1 MYILQQI
8 WFLMTINKLQ
18 MRMDRERT
26 GSFEGQEERIGKHL
40 QFAKLQI
47 LPHVV
52 NHHTTPEEKCVFLLV
67 FQSLEKKGCSF
78 LLFPTT
84 QITCY
89 LCS

>member
-18 MRMDRERT
+18 MQMNRERT

-47 LPHVV
+47 LPHAV
-52 NHHTTPEEKCVFLLV
+52 NHHMSPEEKCGF
-67 FQSLEKKGCSF
+67 FTCFPIMRKKGMQFPPVSYNSNN
-78 LLFPTT
+78 LLP
-84 QITCY
+84 
-89 LCS
+89 L